1 MLGTLAVVW
10 GLVAIGVL
18 LGQAIYRLALIS
30 LVGLSMPLCWYHWAV
45 LLGWTLFMAYGEGYR
60 GFQKSFSPRVAAR
73 AAYLLRHATVLRALL
88 APLFCMGYFHI
99 ERRRQ
104 IVVISVT
111 LTVIGFIIGAHYLP
125 QPWRGIVDLGV
136 VIGLA
141 WGVIALGVFTV
152 QAFTGRLSH
161 APEVPPHG
169 LRATTRPSSHGATRG
184 ARDLGRPVDAHGSQ
198 LQEHQEPAPEKPGSK

>member
-1 MLGTLAVVW
+1 MEGPGIAEPCAQRAAGERPLTTPQPGPIRLSVFGALAVIW
-10 GLVAIGVL
+10 GLAGIGVL
-18 LGQAIYRLALIS
+18 LGQAIYRLTLIS
-30 LVGLSMPLCWYHWAV
+30 RVGLSMPFHWYHWAT
-45 LLGWTLFMAYGEGYR
+45 LAGWVFFMVYGEAYR

-73 AAYLLRHATVLRALL
+73 AAYLYRHVTVLRAVL

-141 WGVIALGVFTV
+141 WGLIVLGFFTV
-152 QAFTGRLSH
+152 QAFTGRLHH
-161 APEVPPHG
+161 APEVPGP
-169 LRATTRPSSHGATRG
+169 
-184 ARDLGRPVDAHGSQ
+184 D
-198 LQEHQEPAPEKPGSK
+198 

>member
-18 LGQAIYRLALIS
+18 LGQAIYRLTLIS

-45 LLGWTLFMAYGEGYR
+45 LAGWTLFMAYGEGYR

-161 APEVPPHG
+161 APEVPC
-169 LRATTRPSSHGATRG
+169 T
-184 ARDLGRPVDAHGSQ
+184 D
-198 LQEHQEPAPEKPGSK
+198 